1 MYTTYST
8 TQQWTSFLY
17 SDPYCHRVEWK
28 YHFWSTTTTVI
39 PLGSRQRPVVRVIV
53 MTYPPSKSPKK
64 KMDSSS
70 LVLVHPNLV
79 LLLHI
84 EEEYYCYSLL
94 FPPSFF
100 PFPVCD
106 AFYSISISSSPQV
119 STTFQVSF
127 LLFQADFFLLL
138 LPTLSLLLEDWH
150 CWLQSSTI
158 SERSSNFC
166 YFFIVLHMT

>member
-1 MYTTYST
+1 MNFFSVF
-8 TQQWTSFLY
+8 WPILS
-17 SDPYCHRVEWK
+17 PCRVEVPFLVHN
-28 YHFWSTTTTVI
+28 YHRDTI
-39 PLGSRQRPVVRVIV
+39 RSRQRSVVRVIV

-79 LLLHI
+79 LLQHI
-84 EEEYYCYSLL
+84 EEEYYSYSLL